1 MSEMAA
7 NSLKEAL
14 EDYAQPRERFRNPQ
28 EVLARYNRALMS
40 YKELSFSTG
49 DVRTQKLMTYNEIKV
64 LREGSKHR
72 SRDCH
77 RHRCDANQHKRLQS
91 TE

>member
-14 EDYAQPRERFRNPQ
+14 EDYAQPRERFRSPQ

-40 YKELSFSTG
+40 YKELSFSSG

-64 LREGSKHR
+64 LGWVLGKAEKTVIKDVAAHSNGTPFG
-72 SRDCH
+72 
-77 RHRCDANQHKRLQS
+77 NF
-91 TE
+91 

>member
-14 EDYAQPRERFRNPQ
+14 EDYAKPRERFRNPQ

-64 LREGSKHR
+64 LGWVLGKAEKTVIKDVAAHSNNTPFG
-72 SRDCH
+72 
-77 RHRCDANQHKRLQS
+77 NF
-91 TE
+91 